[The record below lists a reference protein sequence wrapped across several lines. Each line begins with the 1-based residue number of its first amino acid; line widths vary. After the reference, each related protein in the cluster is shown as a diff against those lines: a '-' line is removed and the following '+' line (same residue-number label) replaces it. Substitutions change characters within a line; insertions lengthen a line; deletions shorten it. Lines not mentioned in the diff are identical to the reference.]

1 MSKQLISIVVPCYN
15 EEANIASFYKHLSTT
30 LSKAASQRFELI
42 YVNDGSRDNT
52 LAELHKLAK
61 KDRSVKI
68 VNLSRNFGKEI
79 ATTAGIHRASGDAII
94 MIDADGQHP
103 AELIPEFVKK
113 WQAGAQVVIGVRT
126 SNQKEGLV
134 KRYGSKLFYQLF
146 NTMTDAKLIPK
157 STDYRLIDKS
167 VQSEFIRMTERNRI
181 TRGLID
187 WLGFKQDLVYFQ
199 ANERE
204 FGEASYSV
212 SKLMK
217 LALDSFVSMSLKP
230 LYFSAYAG
238 AIIMPLTVI
247 LFLFSVIEM
256 VAGDPMNLNITGSA
270 YLVMFVL
277 FLTGLL
283 LISQGIMA
291 IYLSHIHTET
301 QNRPLFIVD
310 EANSTPN
317 EQVLKEL

>member
-1 MSKQLISIVVPCYN
+1 MSSSLISIVVPCYN
-15 EEANIASFYKHLSTT
+15 EEDNIASFYKHLTTT
-30 LSKAASQRFELI
+30 LAKASSWRFELI

-61 KDRSVKI
+61 KDKSVKI

-103 AELIPEFVKK
+103 AERIPEFVKK

-146 NTMTDAKLIPK
+146 NTMTDAKLIPR

-167 VQSEFIRMTERNRI
+167 VQSEFVRMTERNRI

-187 WLGFKQDLVYFQ
+187 WLGFKQDLVHFK

-238 AIIMPLTVI
+238 AVIMPLTVI

-301 QNRPLFIVD
+301 QNRPLFIID

-317 EQVLKEL
+317 EQILKEL